1 MTGQQSVSRLFTLD
15 GQVAVVT
22 GAAAGIGKATARL
35 LADAGATVVVAD
47 KDADGAAEVAKTLG
61 ADAAAL
67 AFDLTDEPS
76 ITALFEAVQQRFGRL
91 DVLVNNAG
99 IYPRYPL
106 EMVTCEQWE
115 EMQKVNVWG
124 CFAVLRAAA
133 RVMRDAGRGGR
144 VINVSSIGAR
154 RTAVLDQ
161 VAYNA
166 SKAALD
172 SVTLSAALEL
182 AADGILV
189 NSILPGM
196 VRPLDPKP
204 RDPAHTAPDG
214 PLIQPGR
221 VLLGRPASA
230 MEVAGPILMLASAA
244 GAYITGQLIVVDGG
258 FSLS

>member
-1 MTGQQSVSRLFTLD
+1 MTGQQSITGLFTLD
-15 GQVAVVT
+15 GQVAVIT
-22 GAAAGIGKATARL
+22 GAASGIGKATAL
-35 LADAGATVVVAD
+35 LFADAGATVVVAD
-47 KDADGAAEVAKTLG
+47 KDTHGAAEVAKTAG
-61 ADAAAL
+61 GDAL
-67 AFDLTDEPS
+67 ALTFDLEDEPS
-76 ITALFEAVQQRFGRL
+76 VSTLFDTVKERYGQL

-106 EMVTCEQWE
+106 DSVTRGQWE
-115 EMQKVNVWG
+115 EMQRVNVWG

-133 RVMRDAGRGGR
+133 GVMRAAGRGGR
-144 VINVSSIGAR
+144 VINVSSVGAQ

-172 SVTLSAALEL
+172 SITLSAALEL
-182 AADGILV
+182 ADDGILV

-214 PLIQPGR
+214 PLIRPGR
-221 VLLGRPASA
+221 VLVGRPASA
-230 MEVAGPILMLASAA
+230 EEIAGPILMLASAA